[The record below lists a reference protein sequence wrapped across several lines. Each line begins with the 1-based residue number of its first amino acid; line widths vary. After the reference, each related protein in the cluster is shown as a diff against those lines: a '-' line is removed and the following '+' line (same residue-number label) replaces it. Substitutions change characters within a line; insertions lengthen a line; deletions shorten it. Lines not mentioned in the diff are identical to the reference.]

1 MAVYFMAMDSND
13 GKILWYVQKLGRASL
28 AEIGAAAGLS
38 VSAANERLKKLEKQG
53 AITGWTARVDPEAA
67 GCPVLAFVYVLI
79 ERPEH
84 EPAFLAMVQ
93 DEAAIQECH
102 HVASEWS
109 YLLKVRAASLLA
121 LEDIVA
127 RRIKVLPGIPRSQ
140 TIIVLSSAKE
150 TAALP
155 ISASVP

>member
-1 MAVYFMAMDSND
+1 MDSND
-13 GKILWYVQKLGRASL
+13 GKILAYVQRLGRASL

-53 AITGWTARVDPEAA
+53 AITGWTAKVDPAAA

-84 EPAFLAMVQ
+84 EVAFLDLVR
-93 DEAAIQECH
+93 DEPAIQECH
-102 HVASEWS
+102 HVASDWS

-121 LEDIVA
+121 LEEIVA
-127 RRIKVLPGIPRSQ
+127 RRIKALPGIPRSQ
-140 TIIVLSSAKE
+140 TVIVMSSAKE
-150 TAALP
+150 TAAIP
-155 ISASVP
+155 IATAGGAHDA